1 MICVAV
7 TGCSERKVAT
17 TKQPTVESAKAAVL
31 AEEKRL
37 VSFLPSQY
45 VERLDQLNTAHLL
58 SCTGGG
64 YTWPDQAEVT
74 LKGSPDTGSL
84 LDDVARGYRKLPHF
98 TLSMDKTSEG
108 ADRLTVSNDD
118 GASYLV
124 SPWKSNTAL
133 RITSFS
139 VCFNLR
145 ADQWPG
151 GAY

>member
-1 MICVAV
+1 MSKLLGAVAVVALICVAV

-74 LKGSPDTGSL
+74 LK
-84 LDDVARGYRKLPHF
+84 VARIPVRCW
-98 TLSMDKTSEG
+98 MM
-108 ADRLTVSNDD
+108 
-118 GASYLV
+118 
-124 SPWKSNTAL
+124 W
-133 RITSFS
+133 
-139 VCFNLR
+139 R
-145 ADQWPG
+145 A
-151 GAY
+151 AIANCLISL